1 MVGGGRKTPQK
12 KCVSDR
18 MHSMSIDDDN
28 ANLVLADIE
37 RSEREILN
45 LYSGPV
51 STPGP
56 VGYQHFYLF
65 GIARRALAQSAAF
78 RQMISSRNSIVAS
91 SLLRLQ
97 LDTVLRLYAL
107 FWVADPEEFSH
118 QVFQGVAINK
128 LKAADGSVM
137 SDKYLKAR
145 VSEKNHWVSPVYA
158 ETSGYIHFSHR
169 HIKVALRMKDSA
181 TGQGQVM
188 IGPYDVDKSVS
199 YYGELLR
206 AFLHLNMMIPV
217 AAGDWFSRIEKNP
230 PSTNV
235 AEVPSS

>member
-1 MVGGGRKTPQK
+1 LIDTGR
-12 KCVSDR
+12 DL
-18 MHSMSIDDDN
+18 SIADEN

-37 RSEREILN
+37 RSEREILT
-45 LYSGPV
+45 LYKGHV

-78 RQMISSRNSIVAS
+78 RQMVLSRNSIVAS
-91 SLLRLQ
+91 SILRLQ

-107 FWVADPEEFSH
+107 FWVANPEDFAS
-118 QVFQGVAINK
+118 NK
-128 LKAADGSVM
+128 LKAADGSLM
-137 SDKYLKAR
+137 TDGYLKGR
-145 VSEKNHWVSPVYA
+145 VAAKNDWIPAVYG

-169 HIKVALRMKDSA
+169 HIKAALHMKDPA
-181 TGQGQVM
+181 TGQAQVQ
-188 IGPYDVDKSVS
+188 IGPYDAGKSIS

-217 AAGDWFSRIEKNP
+217 AAEDWFSRIKESGTSASVGEFPFGNP
-230 PSTNV
+230 AT
-235 AEVPSS
+235 

>member
-1 MVGGGRKTPQK
+1 
-12 KCVSDR
+12 
-18 MHSMSIDDDN
+18 MSIDDDN
-28 ANLVLADIE
+28 ANQVLANIE
-37 RSEREILN
+37 RSEREIIDI
-45 LYSGPV
+45 YSGPV

-118 QVFQGVAINK
+118 KVFEGVAIDK

-137 SDKYLKAR
+137 NDKYLKAR
-145 VSEKNHWVSPVYA
+145 VAEKNDWVPPVYA

-169 HIKVALRMKDSA
+169 HIKAALQMKDSA
-181 TGQGQVM
+181 TGQAQVM
-188 IGPYDVDKSVS
+188 IGPHDVGKSVS

-217 AAGDWFSRIEKNP
+217 AAGDWFSRLQEKP